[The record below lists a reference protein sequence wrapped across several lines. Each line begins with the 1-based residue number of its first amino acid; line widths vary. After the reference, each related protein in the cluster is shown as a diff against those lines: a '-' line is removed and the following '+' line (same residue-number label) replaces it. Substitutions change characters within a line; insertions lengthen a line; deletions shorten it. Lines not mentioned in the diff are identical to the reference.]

1 MTYRQLTP
9 EERYMLAALRKQGYN
24 KSQIAREL
32 GRHRSTVCREV
43 RRNSTRADGHYRAS
57 TAQERTN
64 GRRSRSRRN
73 SRFTAEDFALVDEL
87 LRRQWSPEQVA
98 GHLARAGLL
107 SISHETIYR
116 HVWRDKK
123 QGGALHT
130 HLRGARKRRRKRYGA
145 CDSRGRLAGKRPIS
159 ERPPEVETRRQA
171 GHWEIDTVMGT
182 GSKDCIVSLV
192 ERKSGLLLIGK
203 LADRTTASLNQRVIG
218 LIRRDAAAFT
228 TVTADNGTEFHDYQG
243 IESRT
248 RAVFYFARPYH
259 SWERGSNEN
268 ANGLI
273 RQYLP
278 KGQSMAGLSQ
288 HQCNAIARKLNT
300 RPRKR
305 LGFRT
310 PLECFNES
318 SASVALQ
325 S

>member
-9 EERYMLAALRKQGYN
+9 EERYMLAALRRQGLR
-24 KSQIAREL
+24 QAEIARSL
-32 GRHRSTVCREV
+32 GRHRSTVGRELS
-43 RRNSTRADGHYRAS
+43 RNSTCADGRYRAF

-73 SRFTAEDFALVDEL
+73 SRFTPQDFAQVEEL
-87 LRRQWSPEQVA
+87 LRRQWSPEQVS
-98 GHLARAGLL
+98 GYLARSGLL

-123 QGGALHT
+123 RGGALHT

-145 CDSRGRLAGKRPIS
+145 YDSRGRLAGKRPIS
-159 ERPPEVETRRQA
+159 ERPASVETRSDVR
-171 GHWEIDTVMGT
+171 HWEIDTVMGA
-182 GSKDCIVSLV
+182 GSKDCVVSLV
-192 ERKSGLLLIGK
+192 ERKTGFLLIGK
-203 LADRTTASLNQRVIG
+203 LEDRTTASLNRSVIG
-218 LIRRDAAAFT
+218 IIRRHGGRFET
-228 TVTADNGTEFHDYQG
+228 ITSDNGTEFHDYRR
-243 IESRT
+243 IEART
-248 RAVFYFARPYH
+248 KALFYFARPYH

-278 KGQSMAGLSQ
+278 KGTSVAGLSQ
-288 HQCNAIARKLNT
+288 PQCNAIARKLNR

-310 PLECFNES
+310 PLECYNES
-318 SASVALQ
+318 
-325 S
+325 

>member
-9 EERYMLAALRKQGYN
+9 EERYMLAALRRQGLR
-24 KSQIAREL
+24 QAEIARSL
-32 GRHRSTVCREV
+32 GRHRSTVGRELS
-43 RRNSTRADGHYRAS
+43 RNSTCADGRYRAF

-73 SRFTAEDFALVDEL
+73 SRFTPQDFAQVEEL
-87 LRRQWSPEQVA
+87 LRRQWSPEQVS
-98 GHLARAGLL
+98 GYLARSGLL

-123 QGGALHT
+123 RGGALHT

-145 CDSRGRLAGKRPIS
+145 YDSRGRLAGKRPIS
-159 ERPPEVETRRQA
+159 ERPASVETRSDV
-171 GHWEIDTVMGT
+171 GHWEIDTVMGA
-182 GSKDCIVSLV
+182 GSKDCVVSLV
-192 ERKSGLLLIGK
+192 ERKTGFLLIGK
-203 LADRTTASLNQRVIG
+203 LEDRTTASLNRRVIG
-218 LIRRDAAAFT
+218 IIRRHGGRFET
-228 TVTADNGTEFHDYQG
+228 ITSDNGTEFHDYRR
-243 IESRT
+243 IEART
-248 RAVFYFARPYH
+248 KALFYFARPYH

-278 KGQSMAGLSQ
+278 KGTSMAGLSQ
-288 HQCNAIARKLNT
+288 PQCNAIARKLNR

-310 PLECFNES
+310 PLECYNES
-318 SASVALQ
+318 
-325 S
+325 

>member
-1 MTYRQLTP
+1 MTYRQLSP
-9 EERYMLAALRKQGYN
+9 EERYMLARLRRQGLN
-24 KSQIAREL
+24 QAEIARSL

-43 RRNSTRADGHYRAS
+43 RRNSTKADGHYRAF

-73 SRFTAEDFALVDEL
+73 RRFTACDFALIDEL

-98 GHLARAGLL
+98 GYLRREGLL
-107 SISHETIYR
+107 LISHETIYR

-123 QGGALHT
+123 AGGTLHT
-130 HLRGARKRRRKRYGA
+130 HLRGARKRRRKRYGGY
-145 CDSRGRLAGKRPIS
+145 DSRGRLAGKRMIS
-159 ERPPEVETRRQA
+159 ERPAEVEARERV

-182 GSKDCIVSLV
+182 GSKDCIVSMV

-203 LADRTTASLNQRVIG
+203 LADRTTASLNGRVIRLMRQQG
-218 LIRRDAAAFT
+218 GPFE
-228 TVTADNGTEFHDYQG
+228 TVTADNGTELHGYER
-243 IESRT
+243 IERRT
-248 RAVFYFARPYH
+248 GAVFYFARPYH

-278 KGQSMAGLSQ
+278 KGASMAGLSQ

-305 LGFRT
+305 LSFRT
-310 PLECFNES
+310 PLECYNES
-318 SASVALQ
+318 
-325 S
+325 

>member
-9 EERYMLAALRKQGYN
+9 EERYMLAALRRQGLN
-24 KSQIAREL
+24 QAEIARLL
-32 GRHRSTVCREV
+32 GRHRATVCREL
-43 RRNSTRADGHYRAS
+43 RRNSTRADGRYRAF

-73 SRFTAEDFALVDEL
+73 RRFSEEDFALVNAL
-87 LRRQWSPEQVA
+87 LCRQWSPEQVS
-98 GHLARAGLL
+98 GHLARCGLL
-107 SISHETIYR
+107 SISHETVYR

-123 QGGALHT
+123 AGGLLYT

-145 CDSRGRLAGKRPIS
+145 YDSRGRLAGKRMIS
-159 ERPPEVETRRQA
+159 ERPPEVEARSHV
-171 GHWEIDTVMGT
+171 GHWEADTAAGT
-182 GSKDCIVSLV
+182 GARDCVVTLV
-192 ERKSGLLLIGK
+192 ERKTGLLLIGK
-203 LADRTTASLNQRVIG
+203 LADRTTASLNRRVIR
-218 LIRRDAAAFT
+218 LIRRDEGAFA
-228 TVTADNGTEFHDYQG
+228 TVTADNGTEFHDYKG
-243 IESRT
+243 IEART
-248 RAVFYFARPYH
+248 QALLYFARPYH

-268 ANGLI
+268 ANGLL

-278 KGQSMAGLSQ
+278 KGVSMAGLSQ

-318 SASVALQ
+318 
-325 S
+325 

>member
-1 MTYRQLTP
+1 
-9 EERYMLAALRKQGYN
+9 MLAALRRQGLN
-24 KSQIAREL
+24 QSQIARSL

-43 RRNSTRADGHYRAS
+43 GRNSTRADGHYRAF

-73 SRFTAEDFALVDEL
+73 RRFGAGDIALIDEL

-98 GHLARAGLL
+98 GHLARSGQL
-107 SISHETIYR
+107 SVSHETIYR

-123 QGGALHT
+123 AGGLLYT

-145 CDSRGRLAGKRPIS
+145 YDSRGRLAGKRMIS
-159 ERPPEVETRRQA
+159 ERPPEVEARERV
-171 GHWEIDTVMGT
+171 GHWEADTVAGA
-182 GSKDCIVSLV
+182 GSKDCVATLV
-192 ERKSGLLLIGK
+192 ERKTGLVLIGK
-203 LADRTTASLNQRVIG
+203 LEDRTARGLSRRLTR
-218 LIRRDAAAFT
+218 LIRGSGRVE
-228 TVTADNGTEFHDYQG
+228 TVTADNGTEFHDYQRVERLTG
-243 IESRT
+243 
-248 RAVFYFARPYH
+248 AAFYFARPYH

-278 KGQSMAGLSQ
+278 KGASMAGLSQ
-288 HQCNAIARKLNT
+288 HQCNAIAYKLNT

-310 PLECFNES
+310 PLECYDES
-318 SASVALQ
+318 
-325 S
+325 

>member
-1 MTYRQLTP
+1 MTYRQLSP
-9 EERYMLAALRKQGYN
+9 EERYMLAALRRQGLN
-24 KSQIAREL
+24 QAEIARSM
-32 GRHRSTVCREV
+32 GRHRSTVCREL
-43 RRNSTRADGHYRAS
+43 RRNSTRSDGRYRAS

-73 SRFTAEDFALVDEL
+73 SRFTPRDFARVEEL
-87 LRRQWSPEQVA
+87 LGRQWSPEQVA
-98 GHLARAGLL
+98 GHLARSGLL

-116 HVWRDKK
+116 HVWRDKRA
-123 QGGALHT
+123 GGLLYT
-130 HLRGARKRRRKRYGA
+130 HLRGARKRRRKRYGSY
-145 CDSRGRLAGKRPIS
+145 DSRGKLAGKRMIS
-159 ERPPEVETRRQA
+159 ERPEEVEARERV
-171 GHWEIDTVMGT
+171 GHWEIDTVIGT

-203 LADRTTASLNQRVIG
+203 LKDRTTASLNRRVIH
-218 LIRRDAAAFT
+218 LIRRHDTAFET
-228 TVTADNGTEFHDYQG
+228 ITSDNGTEFHDYQK
-243 IESRT
+243 IEGRT
-248 RAVFYFARPYH
+248 QVTFYFAKPYH

-278 KGQSMAGLSQ
+278 KGTSMAGLSQ
-288 HQCNAIARKLNT
+288 QLCNAIAHKLNT

-318 SASVALQ
+318 
-325 S
+325 